1 MESEKVA
8 ALVQENMKTIFAYA
22 LSRVSNREDAEDLA
36 GDIILAILQSAPR
49 IRDDNAFFGYIWAI
63 AANTYKKFL
72 RKKSRVHIEE
82 LDENAPSREDFVE
95 EVENVQELNA
105 LRRELSLLSR
115 EYRECTIAY
124 YFDGLSC
131 AETASRLHIS
141 LEMVKYYLF
150 KTRKMLK
157 EGIVME
163 REFGTRSYK
172 PADFKFHT
180 IYAGQVN
187 WEYHNLFTRKL
198 PGNILDCAYYTPMTV
213 RELAVELGVAAAY
226 LEDEIGLLKKY
237 HLIQALSGGK
247 YQTNLV
253 IFTKDYRNEFRRTVE
268 EFLTEDMR
276 AILSSMREKLPELKA
291 LGFIGCTLE
300 DDRLLW
306 ALLFKVMRK
315 AAEHLETGHK
325 DEIYRGASG
334 TNYGTQYD
342 VNDEN
347 DENDPHGHR
356 SFAGYYTVVED
367 YSAMYAE
374 YGVIPEGNRFLT
386 HLEEL
391 RKNVAAMAAG
401 EMEATVPIVNRSQM
415 ESMEYILRNEIRGFG
430 NVYDKLYQCAVKI
443 MRTHAPEGIS
453 EMVDNVVA
461 NMLFFE
467 TVGLMGFCVVKSG
480 ELTVPEDDLPAAV
493 LIVRE

>member
-8 ALVQENMKTIFAYA
+8 ALVQENMKTIFTYA

-49 IRDDNAFFGYIWAI
+49 IRDDNAFFGYIWAV

-72 RKKSRVHIEE
+72 RKKSRVQIEE
-82 LDENAPSREDFVE
+82 LDENVPSREDFVE
-95 EVENVQELNA
+95 EVENAQELNA
-105 LRRELSLLSR
+105 LCRELSLLSR

-172 PADFKFHT
+172 PADFRLHT

-187 WEYHNLFTRKL
+187 WEYHNLFSRKL
-198 PGNILDCAYYTPMTV
+198 PGNILDCAYYTPMTI

-226 LEDEIGLLKKY
+226 LEDEIGLLEKY
-237 HLIQALSGGK
+237 HLIRALSGGK
-247 YQTNLV
+247 YQTDLV
-253 IFTKDYRNEFRRTVE
+253 IFTKDYRDEFNRTVE
-268 EFLTEDMR
+268 EFLTENVGH
-276 AILSSMREKLPELKA
+276 ILSSMREKLPELKE

-325 DEIYRGASG
+325 DEIYRGAAG
-334 TNYGTQYD
+334 TNYGTEYD

-347 DENDPHGHR
+347 DPRGDR
-356 SFAGYYTVVED
+356 SFAEYHLVVEG
-367 YSAMYAE
+367 YSASYAE
-374 YGVIPEGNRFLT
+374 FRVIPESNRFLT

-401 EMEATVPIVNRSQM
+401 EMEATVPIVSGRQM
-415 ESMEYILRNEIRGFG
+415 ESIEQILRQEIQDFG
-430 NVYDKLYQCAVKI
+430 KVYDKLYQCAVKI
-443 MRTHAPEGIS
+443 MRIHAPEGIS

-461 NMLFFE
+461 NMLLFE
-467 TVGLMGFCVVKSG
+467 TVGLMGFCAVKSG
-480 ELTVPEDDLPAAV
+480 ELTVPGDDLPAAV

>member
-36 GDIILAILQSAPR
+36 GDIILAILKSAPK

-72 RKKSRVHIEE
+72 RKRSRVHIEE
-82 LDENAPSREDFVE
+82 LDENVPSQEDFVE
-95 EVENVQELNA
+95 EMENVQELNA
-105 LRRELSLLSR
+105 LYRELSLLSK

-172 PADFKFHT
+172 PADFRFHT
-180 IYAGQVN
+180 IYAGQAN
-187 WEYHNLFTRKL
+187 WEYHNLFARKL
-198 PGNILDCAYYTPMTV
+198 PGNILDCVYYTPMTI
-213 RELAVELGVAAAY
+213 RELAVEMGVAAAY
-226 LEDEIGLLKKY
+226 LEDEIGLLEKY
-237 HLIQALSGGK
+237 HLIRALSGGK

-253 IFTKDYRNEFRRTVE
+253 IFTKDYRKEFNRTVE
-268 EFLTEDMR
+268 EFLTEDVG
-276 AILSSMREKLPELKA
+276 AILSSVREKLPELRA
-291 LGFIGCTLE
+291 LGFIGSGLE
-300 DDRLLW
+300 ENRLLW
-306 ALLFKVMRK
+306 ALLFVIMRK
-315 AAEHLETGHK
+315 AAEHLETGRK
-325 DEIYRGASG
+325 DEIYRGAAG
-334 TNYGTQYD
+334 TNYGTEYD
-342 VNDEN
+342 VN

-356 SFAGYYTVVED
+356 SFAGYSHVVEK
-367 YSAMYAE
+367 YSATYAE
-374 YGVIPEGNRFLT
+374 FGVLPEENRFLT
-386 HLEEL
+386 HLEDL
-391 RKNVAAMAAG
+391 KKNVAAMAAG
-401 EMEATVPIVNRSQM
+401 EMEATVPIVSGRQM
-415 ESMEYILRNEIRGFG
+415 ETVEHILRQEIQNFG
-430 NVYDKLYQCAVKI
+430 KVYDKLYQYAVKI
-443 MRTHAPEGIS
+443 MRTHAPVSIS

-467 TVGLMGFCVVKSG
+467 TVGEMGFCAVKSG
-480 ELTVPEDDLPAAV
+480 ELTIPGDDLPTAV
-493 LIVRE
+493 LIMKE

>member
-8 ALVQENMKTIFAYA
+8 ALVQENMKTIFVYA

-36 GDIILAILQSAPR
+36 GDIILAALQSAPR

-63 AANTYKKFL
+63 AANTYRKFL
-72 RKKSRVHIEE
+72 RKKSRSRLEE
-82 LDENAPSREDFVE
+82 LDENVPSQEDFVE
-95 EVENVQELNA
+95 EVENAQELNA
-105 LRRELSLLSR
+105 LYRELSLLSK

-172 PADFKFHT
+172 PADFEFHT
-180 IYAGQVN
+180 IYAGQAN

-198 PGNILDCAYYTPMTV
+198 PGNILDCAYYTPMTI
-213 RELAVELGVAAAY
+213 RELAVEMGVAAAY
-226 LEDEIGLLKKY
+226 LEDEIGLLEKY
-237 HLIQALSGGK
+237 HLVRALSGGK

-253 IFTKDYRNEFRRTVE
+253 IFTKDYRDEFNRTVE
-268 EFLTEDMR
+268 EFLTEDVG
-276 AILSSMREKLPELKA
+276 AILSSMREKLPELKE

-315 AAEHLETGHK
+315 AAEHLETDHK
-325 DEIYRGASG
+325 DEIYKGAAG
-334 TNYGTQYD
+334 TNYGTEYD
-342 VNDEN
+342 AN
-347 DENDPHGHR
+347 DENDPRGHR
-356 SFAGYYTVVED
+356 SFAGYHLVVEG
-367 YSAMYAE
+367 YSASYAE
-374 YGVIPEGNRFLT
+374 FMVLPEGNRFLT

-401 EMEATVPIVNRSQM
+401 EMKATVPIVSGRQM
-415 ESMEYILRNEIRGFG
+415 ELMERILRQEIRDFG

-453 EMVDNVVA
+453 ERVDNVVA

-467 TVGLMGFCVVKSG
+467 TVGLIGFCAVKSG
-480 ELTVPEDDLPAAV
+480 ELTVPGDDLPAAV

>member
-72 RKKSRVHIEE
+72 RKRSRVRLEE
-82 LDENAPSREDFVE
+82 LDENVPSQEDFVE
-95 EVENVQELNA
+95 EVENMQELNA
-105 LRRELSLLSR
+105 LYRELSLLSR

-172 PADFKFHT
+172 PADFSFHT
-180 IYAGQVN
+180 IYASQVN
-187 WEYHNLFTRKL
+187 WEYHNLFSRKL
-198 PGNILDCAYYTPMTV
+198 PGNILDCVYYTPMTV
-213 RELAVELGVAAAY
+213 RELAVELGVAAPY
-226 LEDEIGLLKKY
+226 LEDEIALLEKY
-237 HLIQALSGGK
+237 RLLRALSGGK

-253 IFTKDYRNEFRRTVE
+253 IFTKDYRDEFIRTVE
-268 EFLTEDMR
+268 NFLTEDVGV
-276 AILSSMREKLPELKA
+276 ILSSVREKLPKLRE
-291 LGFIGCTLE
+291 LGFIGSGLE
-300 DDRLLW
+300 ENRLLW
-306 ALLFKVMRK
+306 ALLFVIMRK
-315 AAEHLETGHK
+315 GTELLATGHK
-325 DEIYRGASG
+325 DEIYRGAAG
-334 TNYGTQYD
+334 TNYGTEYD
-342 VNDEN
+342 GN
-347 DENDPHGHR
+347 DENDPYGHR
-356 SFAGYYTVVED
+356 SFAGYFQVVEG
-367 YSAMYAE
+367 YSATYAE
-374 YGVIPEGNRFLT
+374 FGVLPEKNRFLA

-391 RKNVAAMAAG
+391 KKNVAEMAAG
-401 EMEATVPIVNRSQM
+401 GIETTVPIVSRSQM
-415 ESMEYILRNEIRGFG
+415 ESIEHILQQEIRDLGK
-430 NVYDKLYQCAVKI
+430 VYDKLHRNAVKI
-443 MRTHAPEGIS
+443 MRAHAPES
-453 EMVDNVVA
+453 VAEMVDNVVA
-461 NMLFFE
+461 NTLLFE
-467 TVGLMGFCVVKSG
+467 TVGVMGFCAVKSG
-480 ELTVPEDDLPAAV
+480 ELTVPGDDLPAAV
-493 LIVRE
+493 LIVKE

>member
-22 LSRVSNREDAEDLA
+22 LSRVSNKEDAEDLA

-49 IRDDNAFFGYIWAI
+49 IRDDNAFFGYIWVI
-63 AANTYKKFL
+63 ASNTYKKFL
-72 RKKSRVHIEE
+72 RKRSRVHIEE
-82 LDENAPSREDFVE
+82 LDENVPSQEDFVE
-95 EVENVQELNA
+95 EIEKAQERNA
-105 LRRELSLLSR
+105 LYRELSLLSR

-150 KTRKMLK
+150 KTRKVLK

-172 PADFKFHT
+172 PADFRFRT

-198 PGNILDCAYYTPMTV
+198 PGNILDCAYYTPMTI
-213 RELAVELGVAAAY
+213 RELAVELGVATAY
-226 LEDEIGLLKKY
+226 LEDEIRLLEKY
-237 HLIQALSGGK
+237 HLIRALSGGK

-253 IFTKDYRNEFRRTVE
+253 VFTKDYRNEFNRTVE
-268 EFLTEDMR
+268 EFLTEDVG
-276 AILSSMREKLPELKA
+276 AILASMREKLPQLRELE
-291 LGFIGCTLE
+291 FIGSALE
-300 DDRLLW
+300 EDRLLW
-306 ALLFKVMRK
+306 ALLFVVMRK
-315 AAEHLETGHK
+315 AAEHLETGCK
-325 DEIYRGASG
+325 DEIYRGAAG
-334 TNYGTQYD
+334 TNYGTEYD
-342 VNDEN
+342 IN
-347 DENDPHGHR
+347 DENDPYGHR
-356 SFAGYYTVVED
+356 SFAGYSQVVEG
-367 YSAMYAE
+367 YSATYAE
-374 YGVIPEGNRFLT
+374 FGVLPERNRFLT

-391 RKNVAAMAAG
+391 RKNVTAMAAG
-401 EMEATVPIVNRSQM
+401 EMEATVPIVGRSQM
-415 ESMEYILRNEIRGFG
+415 ESMEHILRQEIRDFG
-430 NVYDKLYQCAVKI
+430 KVYDDLYQYAVRI

-467 TVGLMGFCVVKSG
+467 TVGVMGFCAVRSG
-480 ELTVPEDDLPAAV
+480 ELTIPGDDFPAAV
-493 LIVRE
+493 IIVRE